1 MKLLQHIRVLDLGR
15 FITAPLAGQ
24 LLGELGADV
33 VKVESRDAID
43 PFRAFEGGLYGPHFQ
58 SHNRNKR
65 SLALAFATPEGQAAL
80 RRLIAG
86 ADVVLL
92 NMRPGAEHKLGLDY
106 ESLRALNP
114 GLVYCSITGF
124 GASGPY
130 AHRPAFDNVG
140 QALSG
145 WLSMFHQGGDPRV
158 PGPPVSDS
166 LTGLYAAMGVLAALL
181 ERARSG
187 QGRKVEV
194 SMLESLIAFST
205 EPLGQLSAKGA
216 RPAHYSRASLSQSY
230 ILTCAD
236 GLRIGLHLS
245 SPEKF
250 WRSLV
255 AAIERPDLLAR
266 FPDRASRVDGYEALA
281 RELAAVFAQ
290 RERADWMRVL
300 EAHDVPAAP
309 ERLLDELAGDAQ
321 VRHLGVFQ
329 EMRHPLHG
337 PVTAAN
343 RAIRFDGDNHSAFA
357 PPPAFGEHTLE
368 VLAQAGFGAEEIER
382 LRACGAIDATEHG
395 ARA

>member
-1 MKLLQHIRVLDLGR
+1 MKLLEHVRVLDLGR

-33 VKVESRDAID
+33 VKVEAPGAID

-65 SLALAFATPEGQAAL
+65 SLALEFGVPEGQAVL
-80 RRLIAG
+80 RRLIAE
-86 ADVVLL
+86 ADVILL
-92 NMRPGAEHKLGLDY
+92 NMRPGAEKKLGLGY
-106 ESLRALNP
+106 ESLRQLNP
-114 GLVYCSITGF
+114 GLVYCSVTGF

-145 WLSMFHQGGDPRV
+145 WLSMFHQGADPRV

-166 LTGLYAAMGVLAALL
+166 LTGLYAALGVLAALL

-187 QGRKVEV
+187 LGRKVEV

-205 EPLGQLSAKGA
+205 EPLGQLSAKGE
-216 RPAHYSRASLSQSY
+216 RPGYYSRAALSQSY

-255 AAIERPDLLAR
+255 TAVERPDLLSR
-266 FPDRASRVDGYEALA
+266 FPDRASRIAGYDALA
-281 RELAAVFAQ
+281 RELAGVFA
-290 RERADWMRVL
+290 RRNRAEWMAAL

-309 ERLLDELAGDAQ
+309 ERLLDELAADEQ
-321 VRHLGVFQ
+321 VRHLGVFH
-329 EMRHPLHG
+329 ELRHPLRG
-337 PVTAAN
+337 TILAAN
-343 RAIRFDGDNHSAFA
+343 RSIRFDGDNRSGFL
-357 PPPAFGEHTLE
+357 PPPEFGEHTRD
-368 VLAQAGFGAEEIER
+368 VLAQAGFGQDEIDGLRER
-382 LRACGAIDATEHG
+382 GVIGA
-395 ARA
+395 

>member
-1 MKLLQHIRVLDLGR
+1 MKLLSHIRVLDLGR

-65 SLALAFATPEGQAAL
+65 SLALEFATPEGQAAL

-145 WLSMFHQGGDPRV
+145 WLSMFHQGSDPRV

-194 SMLESLIAFST
+194 SMLESLIAFSN

-216 RPAHYSRASLSQSY
+216 RPAHYGRASLSQSY

-309 ERLLDELAGDAQ
+309 ERLLDELADDAQ
-321 VRHLGVFQ
+321 VRHLEVFQ
-329 EMRHPLHG
+329 QLRHPRHG

-368 VLAQAGFGAEEIER
+368 VLAQAGFGAEDIER
-382 LRACGAIDATEHG
+382 LHACGAIAATGHG
-395 ARA
+395 AHA